1 MVHIGRFLNVPV
13 WDHLIITKE
22 SYYSFLDSGLLEQ
35 LENDLTNIPDALTLE
50 TLKRETAEMDYV
62 MATTSIAISLYE
74 TGMNV
79 EDISKHTRL
88 DIHEVERIIDDFK
101 NGDIEAL

>member
-1 MVHIGRFLNVPV
+1 
-13 WDHLIITKE
+13 
-22 SYYSFLDSGLLEQ
+22 
-35 LENDLTNIPDALTLE
+35 
-50 TLKRETAEMDYV
+50 
-62 MATTSIAISLYE
+62 MATTSNAISLYE